1 MEASPVM
8 PAPQR
13 RAGCHSGAL
22 ACVGVLL
29 VAMILLVGGLPPLG
43 SAGTART
50 FEWLT
55 DVPVDDRFEAGE
67 YLPKGAARARTV
79 LLIGDSLSITVGRS
93 LESRLAGQAAGIRF
107 VRVGM
112 ESSGLARRDFFD
124 WRHRLTELADTIRP
138 DAVIIMLGTND
149 NQSLTVDGGGTAPFR
164 SPAWRKEYARRM
176 VQLFGAAKSSSHAPW
191 IAWVGAPAMRDATL
205 DADVRFIN
213 AQTNG
218 ICTRNHCNYLS
229 TRQLLAGPDGGF
241 TATLE
246 NDGDRAVNVRAP
258 DGVHLLPRGAERI
271 ARMILDVLEA
281 AGYK

>member
-1 MEASPVM
+1 M
-8 PAPQR
+8 
-13 RAGCHSGAL
+13 
-22 ACVGVLL
+22 VLL
-29 VAMILLVGGLPPLG
+29 LLLLGAPLPATGAASSP
-43 SAGTART
+43 SPA
-50 FEWLT
+50 WLT
-55 DVPVDDRFEAGE
+55 DVPADDRFEAGE
-67 YLPKGAARARTV
+67 YVPVRRAVSRTV
-79 LLIGDSLSITVGRS
+79 LLVGDSLSITVGRS
-93 LESRLAGQAAGIRF
+93 LQSLLAGQAATIRF

-124 WRHRLTELADTIRP
+124 WRARLTDLAGTIRP

-149 NQSLTVDGGGTAPFR
+149 NQALTVESGGSAPFR
-164 SPAWRKEYARRM
+164 SPAWRNEYARRM
-176 VQLFGAAKSSSHAPW
+176 AQLFAATKSDDRAPW

-246 NDGDRAVNVRAP
+246 NDGDRPVTVRAP

-271 ARMILDVLEA
+271 ARMIRDVLEA
-281 AGYK
+281 AGYR